1 MNPNSTVLVVDDQ
14 PELRLL
20 IKLTFSGTG
29 CTVREAADG
38 ESALAACAAEVPDVV
53 LLDVML
59 PGIDGY
65 EVCRRLK
72 TEARLK
78 KTLVVLMTAG
88 DQATERVRARE
99 AGADFYV
106 PKPFSPAELLQLVM
120 KHLPSEKS

>member
-1 MNPNSTVLVVDDQ
+1 LNPNPTLLVVDDQ

-29 CTVREAADG
+29 FSVREAADG
-38 ESALAACAAEVPDVV
+38 ESALTACAAEVPDVV
-53 LLDVML
+53 LLDVMM

-65 EVCRRLK
+65 EVCRQLK
-72 TEARLK
+72 SQPRMRN
-78 KTLVVLMTAG
+78 TLVVLMTAG

-106 PKPFSPAELLQLVM
+106 PKPFSPAELLQLVTE
-120 KHLPSEKS
+120 HLPSQKS